1 MDPKALFSQTPP
13 GRLFLIAA
21 LPGAVGMLA
30 SALYQLIDGVL
41 VGQVLG
47 EAAFAAINLAMP
59 FVIIN
64 FALADLIGV
73 GSSVPISVR
82 LGQKEE
88 KAANNIF
95 TCACL
100 MIVGTGFLIG
110 AALFLAAPLLFRLL
124 GAEGEL
130 AALAVQYL
138 RVYAVFSPVTTIIFA
153 SDNYLRICGKIRMSM
168 WLNILMSILTALFEI
183 ALLVVFDLGIWAAAL
198 ASSLGMVACVLIAL
212 YPFAR
217 GRLQLRFCRPRFS
230 LPMVKQI
237 VACGS
242 PNFLNNISGRITSI
256 LMNAVLLRIGGQ
268 NAVSIYG
275 ILMYVDGLI
284 QPLLYGA
291 CDSLQPA
298 VSYNWGAGS
307 LGRIQAIEKYCFSA
321 AAVISLLSAVVLF
334 SFPGAVTTLFLS
346 DMDAAFLETAR
357 TAIRLFALTY
367 LTRWFSFASQSLMT
381 AVERAASASL
391 ISISTALIFPVALIV
406 LLWPLGLTGI
416 WLNFAAT
423 SLLAGL
429 LSAFILLRFLRRC
442 RAEGFTPS

>member
-1 MDPKALFSQTPP
+1 MDHNTLFAKTPP
-13 GRLFLIAA
+13 GKLFLTAA
-21 LPGAVGMLA
+21 IPGAIGMLA
-30 SALYQLIDGVL
+30 SALYQLIDGIL

-73 GSSVPISVR
+73 GSSVPIAVR
-82 LGQKEE
+82 LGQGDE

-95 TCACL
+95 SCACL
-100 MIVGTGFLIG
+100 MIVGAGFLLG
-110 AALFLAAPLLFRLL
+110 AVLFLAAPLLMALM

-130 AALAVQYL
+130 ASLATLYL
-138 RVYAVFSPVTTIIFA
+138 RVYALFSPVTTIIFA

-168 WLNILMSILTALFEI
+168 WLNILMSILTALFEFT
-183 ALLVVFDLGIWAAAL
+183 LLVVLDLGIWAAAL
-198 ASSLGMVACVLIAL
+198 ASSLGMVACVAIAL
-212 YPFAR
+212 FPFAR
-217 GRLQLRFCRPRFS
+217 GKLQLKFCRPRFTAG
-230 LPMVKQI
+230 MVRQI

-256 LMNAVLLRIGGQ
+256 LMNAVLLRLGGQ

-298 VSYNWGAGS
+298 VSYNWGAGC
-307 LGRIQAIEKYCFSA
+307 LKRIRAIEGYCFSA
-321 AAVISLLSAVVLF
+321 AAVISLVSAGALF
-334 SFPGAVTTLFLS
+334 CFPGAVTALFLS
-346 DMDAAFLETAR
+346 DMDAAFLATAQ

-367 LTRWFSFASQSLMT
+367 LTRWFSFATQSLMT
-381 AVERAASASL
+381 AVERSLWASL
-391 ISISTALIFPVALIV
+391 ISLSTALLFPVLLIAA
-406 LLWPLGLTGI
+406 LWPLGLTGI

-429 LSAFILLRFLRRC
+429 LSLWVLLRFLRRC
-442 RAEGFTPS
+442 RTATPS